1 MHVRMRFW
9 IEAGFA
15 LASGLLAVLTLFW
28 REWIEVT
35 GWDPDHG
42 DGSAEWVIVLA
53 LAAVS
58 LVSAVVARIE
68 WRQRAVASR

>member
-42 DGSAEWVIVLA
+42 DGSAEWIIVLA